1 MKGIPHSPDAVYA
14 FWVGFPYATQCH
26 ILKLCSTTPSVDSIA
41 VFQDYKWTKPQQG
54 CRGLQSVAAAF
65 CI

>member
-1 MKGIPHSPDAVYA
+1 MKGIPQSPDAVYA

-26 ILKLCSTTPSVDSIA
+26 ILKLCAKTPSVDTIA

-54 CRGLQSVAAAF
+54 CRGLLSVAAAF

>member
-1 MKGIPHSPDAVYA
+1 MQMKGIPQSPDAVYA

-26 ILKLCSTTPSVDSIA
+26 ILKLCAKTPSVDTIA

-54 CRGLQSVAAAF
+54 SEPCFL
-65 CI
+65 